1 MSLLASSTTPP
12 PIPPSIYFGGCA
24 YGSCYYVGV
33 YKAMLEVWGS
43 DFASKTLLTGDSAG
57 VILVVGITLQYTPEF
72 IKQMYC
78 DSSELTPWGLF
89 DKDPFQAIDKCTLQ
103 KLITGPDEKTP
114 MKDTYKKLNQKIR
127 IGASVFP
134 DKHYWVDSWN
144 SDKEL
149 LHSMRN
155 TLHLPIICHR
165 RFHTHVNDQE
175 VVDGA
180 FCMTGKDMAH
190 GDQTLYIGTNK
201 GADVFAELTVK
212 QTVLPNRGIA
222 LHELEELGY
231 VSFMRWAAEG
241 GIIKKKNKKVR
252 YLIQCILWVCKGL
265 DLIQNQG
272 TFVKEWV
279 YGLFLKAVN
288 ISGPFRST

>member
-1 MSLLASSTTPP
+1 MLGLLVSPIQPP

-33 YKAMLEVWGS
+33 YKAMLEIWGS

-57 VILVVGITLQYTPEF
+57 VIMVVGISLQYTPEF

-78 DSSELTPWGLF
+78 NTSVLTPWGIF
-89 DKDPFQAIDKCTLQ
+89 DKDPMQAIDQYTLQ
-103 KLITGPDEKTP
+103 KLITGPDDTSQ
-114 MKDTYKKLNQKIR
+114 DTYKKINQKIR
-127 IGASVFP
+127 IGGSVFP
-134 DKHYWVDSWN
+134 DKHYWEDSWN
-144 SDKEL
+144 SDTEL

-155 TLHLPIICHR
+155 SLHLPIICHR
-165 RFHTHVNDQE
+165 RFHTHHNGQE
-175 VVDGA
+175 VIDGA

-212 QTVLPNRGIA
+212 QTVFPNLGIA

-231 VSFMRWAAEG
+231 VSFMKWAAEG
-241 GIIKKKNKKVR
+241 GIIKKKDKKVR
-252 YLIQCILWVCKGL
+252 YIIQFILW
-265 DLIQNQG
+265 
-272 TFVKEWV
+272 
-279 YGLFLKAVN
+279 LFKLF
-288 ISGPFRST
+288 S